1 MIGLRRVRSIGW
13 FESIL
18 LALLAAALVHAA
30 YVLWIGLFQ
39 PLVRNT
45 FRETQTAVSAYWI
58 WRGGPWLAYETP
70 VLGFPWAIPNEFP
83 TYQWIVAL
91 LRLAGVPIPTGGKL
105 VSFLFFI
112 GCLFPACSLFK
123 TLQLPIFSFLIF
135 AILFLT
141 SPFYLYF
148 SGAVLIESCALF
160 FGFWWLACYARFL
173 RQRQASDAAWSLA
186 AGSLATLSK
195 LTTFAPF
202 GFLGGILFLVAVREC
217 VGRRRSVA
225 QLLVDG
231 LLCVFPL
238 IPGLAWV
245 PYTDA
250 IKSQNAVGAMLTSS
264 KLTTWNFGT
273 LAQRLDVS
281 NWRDIVLG
289 RMLLHAFGD
298 SLIIAGLVY
307 GAALVSATRYVAL
320 VGAASGAFV
329 ITILVFTNLHLNHD
343 YYQYSNLV
351 FAIAAVAFS
360 ITCIAEK
367 RLLRPLALLVLL
379 AVVTGHLAYFYRA
392 YAPVLSQ
399 ASWTEPRIQIALAA
413 KQNTSQDRALVV
425 FGDDWSSVVPYYS
438 ERKAF
443 VIPAWAPQATFEELF
458 KNPKKLLGNVDLGGV
473 VVCPAYLDQ
482 YGANRTSIEAFI
494 SGKKVLA
501 ASEACQ
507 LYGAAG

>member
-18 LALLAAALVHAA
+18 LALLIAALAHAA
-30 YVLWIGLFQ
+30 YVIWIGFSQ

-58 WRGGPWLAYETP
+58 WRGGPWIAYETP
-70 VLGFPWAIPNEFP
+70 VLGFPWAIPYEFP
-83 TYQWIVAL
+83 TYEWIVAL
-91 LRLAGVPIPTGGKL
+91 LRLTGVPIHIGGKL
-105 VSFLFFI
+105 VSFSFFI
-112 GCLFPACSLFK
+112 GCLFPARSLFR
-123 TLQLPIFSFLIF
+123 TLELPISSFLIF

-173 RQRQASDAAWSLA
+173 RQRRASDAVWSLA

-202 GFLGGILFLVAVREC
+202 GFLGGLLFLIAVKKCLARGKP
-217 VGRRRSVA
+217 VT
-225 QLLVDG
+225 QLFVDG

-245 PYTDA
+245 PFTDA
-250 IKSQNAVGAMLTSS
+250 LKSQNAVGAMLTSS
-264 KLTTWNFGT
+264 NLAIWHFGT

-281 NWRDIVLG
+281 NWHDIILG
-289 RMLLHAFGD
+289 RMLLQAFGD
-298 SLIIAGLVY
+298 SLVIAGLVWV
-307 GAALVSATRYVAL
+307 AALASARYVAL
-320 VGAASGAFV
+320 LGAASAAFV
-329 ITILVFTNLHLNHD
+329 ITILVFTNLHLKHD

-367 RLLRPLALLVLL
+367 RLLRPLALLVLF
-379 AVVTGHLAYFYRA
+379 AVVAGHLTYFYRA
-392 YAPVLSQ
+392 YAPILSQ
-399 ASWTEPRIQIALAA
+399 ASWTDPKIRIALAA
-413 KQNTSQDRALVV
+413 KQNTSQDQALVV
-425 FGDDWSSVVPYYS
+425 FGDDWSSVIPYYS
-438 ERKAF
+438 ERKAL

-458 KNPKKLLGNVDLGGV
+458 KNPKKLLGNLDLGGV

-501 ASEACQ
+501 ASEACK
-507 LYGAAG
+507 LYGAAS